1 MIMSNKFKVIGLIV
15 TVFLLIAFLFNFA
28 YGNPLLK
35 VIPEKVI
42 GVLELK
48 DAELIEGLSKLDLAG
63 FSSEMKEG
71 SEIENYKMTREEI
84 KEELGFD
91 VLDPLFLENIFSGGA
106 VLSCLGVSVGG
117 VPEVLLVLSP
127 SDSRAF
133 TKFVGAIEAKN
144 NLKEEVSNY
153 KGINIVNIILPED
166 ADLEPIKS
174 ISYAFLG
181 DALVIGGNLSPVKKA
196 IEVFQGESNS
206 LLENS
211 EYNEQKVKIEKKVEP
226 SSFFFCLFGQEL
238 YKALDELV
246 EVVEEEELAK
256 TLKDSRDSLEDMGT
270 ISGVGGYQEKQFK
283 AYMIAQITE
292 KYIDVLKEADMSNVQ
307 SLSMFPKNTFF
318 YLGGIL
324 PLTWEEIKKDYI
336 SEDLQLNLEKNVK
349 QVQEKSGVDIEK
361 TIYSWPAREFS
372 LGLFDTSAI
381 FPKVGLIVGYSSEEK
396 LIQNLYPILENFAPM
411 MGGTLVDNQ
420 YEGINYKSLPNPMF
434 PLGYGIIADRFVLS
448 SGIANIID
456 AQKGDM
462 ATLDKL
468 EAIKYMLSF
477 PKVFSLLY
485 IDMNSV
491 SEIVGRFMQMAAQEI
506 PEGAEETEGAKR
518 KESLDDILEG
528 LSSLKNVL
536 FWAGIEEDYSYAW
549 FEINYK

>member
-1 MIMSNKFKVIGLIV
+1 MSSKFKVIGLIV
-15 TVFLLIAFLFNFA
+15 TVFLLCAFLFNFA
-28 YGNPLLK
+28 YGNPLLE

-42 GVLELK
+42 GVLEIK
-48 DAELIEGLSKLDLAG
+48 DAELIEGLSKLNLAN
-63 FSSEMKEG
+63 FSPEMKEG
-71 SEIENYKMTREEI
+71 SEIENYRMTREEI

-106 VLSCLGVSVGG
+106 ILSCLGVSVGG
-117 VPEVLLVLSP
+117 VPEVLLALSP
-127 SDSRAF
+127 SGSRAF

-144 NLKEEVSNY
+144 DLKEEVSNY
-153 KGINIVNIILPED
+153 KSIDIVNIILPED
-166 ADLEPIKS
+166 ADLESIKS

-181 DALVIGGNLSPVKKA
+181 DTLVIGGNLSPVKKA
-196 IEVFQGESNS
+196 IEVFQGESNC
-206 LLENS
+206 LLENLD
-211 EYNEQKVKIEKKVEP
+211 YKEQKVKTGKKVEP
-226 SSFFFCLFGQEL
+226 SSFFFCMFSQEL
-238 YKALDELV
+238 YQALDELV
-246 EVVEEEELAK
+246 EVVEKEELAK

-283 AYMIAQITE
+283 AYMIAQIAE
-292 KYIDVLKEADMSNVQ
+292 KYFDVLKEADMSNVQ

-318 YLGGIL
+318 YLGGVL
-324 PLTWEEIKKDYI
+324 HLTWEEIKENYI
-336 SEDLQLNLEKNVK
+336 SEDLQLDLEKNVK

-361 TIYSWPAREFS
+361 TIYSWPAKEFS
-372 LGLFDTSAI
+372 LGLFDTSTI
-381 FPKVGLIVGYSSEEK
+381 FPKVGLIAGYSSEEK
-396 LIQNLYPILENFAPM
+396 LIQNLYPVLENFAPM

-434 PLGYGIIADRFVLS
+434 PLGYGIVGDRFVLS

-477 PKVFSLLY
+477 PKVFYLLY

-506 PEGAEETEGAKR
+506 PEGAEDTEGAKR
-518 KESLDDILEG
+518 KESLDAVLEG
-528 LSSLKNVL
+528 LNSLENIL
-536 FWAGIEEDYSYAW
+536 FWAGLEEDYSYAW
-549 FEINYK
+549 LEINYK

>member
-1 MIMSNKFKVIGLIV
+1 MSNRLKVLGLIII
-15 TVFLLIAFLFNFA
+15 VFLLFAFLFNFA
-28 YGNPLLK
+28 YGNPLLE
-35 VIPEKVI
+35 VIPGKVI
-42 GVLELK
+42 GVLEIK
-48 DAELIEGLSKLDLAG
+48 DAELIKSLSELDLAA
-63 FSSEMKEG
+63 FSSKGKES
-71 SEIENYKMTREEI
+71 SEIQDYRMTREEI

-91 VLDPLFLENIFSGGA
+91 ILDPLFLENIFSGGA

-117 VPEVLLVLSP
+117 VPEVLLALSP
-127 SDSRAF
+127 SDSHTF
-133 TKFVGAIEAKN
+133 TKFVGAIEVKK

-153 KGINIVNIILPED
+153 KGIDIVNIILPED
-166 ADLEPIKS
+166 ADLEPLKS

-181 DALVIGGNLSPVKKA
+181 DTLVIGSNLSPLKKA
-196 IEVFQGESNS
+196 IEVFRGESRS

-211 EYNEQKVKIEKKVEP
+211 EYKEQKVKTSEKVEP

-238 YKALDELV
+238 YYMLDELV
-246 EVVEEEELAK
+246 EVVEEEEELAK
-256 TLKDSRDSLEDMGT
+256 TLQDSRDSLEDIGT

-283 AYMIAQITE
+283 AYITAQITE
-292 KYIDVLKEADMSNVQ
+292 KYVDVVKEINISNLQ
-307 SLSMFPKNTFF
+307 SLSMFPKNTFL

-324 PLTWEEIKKDYI
+324 PLTWEEIREDYI
-336 SEDLQLNLEKNVK
+336 SEDLRLDLEKNVK
-349 QVQEKSGVDIEK
+349 QVQEKSGIDIEK
-361 TIYSWPAREFS
+361 TIYSWPAKEFS

-381 FPKVGLIVGYSSEEK
+381 FPKVGVIVGYSSEEK
-396 LIQNLYPILENFAPM
+396 LIQNLYPTLENFAPM

-434 PLGYGIIADRFVLS
+434 PLGYGIVGDRFVLS

-491 SEIVGRFMQMAAQEI
+491 SEIVGRFMQMAVQEI
-506 PEGAEETEGAKR
+506 PEGAEETEGVKR

-536 FWAGIEEDYSYAW
+536 FWAGLEEDYSYSW
-549 FEINYK
+549 LEVNYK

>member
-1 MIMSNKFKVIGLIV
+1 MSKRLIIFNV
-15 TVFLLIAFLFNFA
+15 TLLLMFIFLFNVA
-28 YGNPLLK
+28 YGNPLLE

-42 GVLELK
+42 AILELK
-48 DAELIEGLSKLDLAG
+48 DAELIESLSELDLAG
-63 FSSEMKEG
+63 FLPKGKEE
-71 SEIENYKMTREEI
+71 SEIQDYKTTREEI

-106 VLSCLGVSVGG
+106 ILSCLDVSVGG
-117 VPEVLLVLSP
+117 VPEVLLALSP
-127 SDSRAF
+127 SDSSAF
-133 TKFVGAIEAKN
+133 TKFIGAIEAKN
-144 NLKEEVSNY
+144 NLEEEISTY
-153 KGINIVNIILPED
+153 KDIDIINIILPEND
-166 ADLEPIKS
+166 ADLETLKS

-181 DALVIGGNLSPVKKA
+181 DILVIGGNLSSVKKA

-211 EYNEQKVKIEKKVEP
+211 EYEELKVKTGKRVEP

-238 YKALDELV
+238 YHVLDELI

-270 ISGVGGYQEKQFK
+270 ISMVGGYQEKQFK
-283 AYMIAQITE
+283 AYMIAQIAE
-292 KYIDVLKEADMSNVQ
+292 KYFDVLKEADISNVQ
-307 SLSMFPKNTFF
+307 SLSMFPINTFF
-318 YLGGIL
+318 YVGGVL

-336 SEDLQLNLEKNVK
+336 SEDLQLDLERNVK

-361 TIYSWPAREFS
+361 AIYSWPAKEFS
-372 LGLFDTSAI
+372 LGLFDTSEM
-381 FPKVGLIVGYSSEEK
+381 FPKLGLIVGYTSEDK
-396 LIQNLYPILENFAPM
+396 LTQDFYPVLENFAPM
-411 MGGTLVDNQ
+411 MGGTLVDDQ

-434 PLGYGIIADRFVLS
+434 PLGYGIVGDRFVLS
-448 SGIANIID
+448 SGITNIID
-456 AQKGDM
+456 AQKVDM
-462 ATLDKL
+462 ANLDKL

-485 IDMNSV
+485 IDMDSV

-506 PEGAEETEGAKR
+506 PEGAEDTEGAKR
-518 KESLDDILEG
+518 KESLDAILEG
-528 LSSLKNVL
+528 LNSLKNIL
-536 FWAGIEEDYSYAW
+536 FWAGLEEDHIYAW

>member
-1 MIMSNKFKVIGLIV
+1 MCSKFKVIGLIV
-15 TVFLLIAFLFNFA
+15 TVFLLFAFLFNFA
-28 YGNPLLK
+28 YGNPLLG

-48 DAELIEGLSKLDLAG
+48 DAELIESLSELDLAG
-63 FSSEMKEG
+63 FSPGWKKG
-71 SEIENYKMTREEI
+71 SELQDYRMTREEI

-106 VLSCLGVSVGG
+106 ILSCLGVSVEG
-117 VPEVLLVLSP
+117 VPEILLALSP
-127 SDSRAF
+127 SDSHVFSRF
-133 TKFVGAIEAKN
+133 IGCVEGKN
-144 NLKEEVSNY
+144 DLKEEVSSY
-153 KGINIVNIILPED
+153 KGIDIVSVILPED
-166 ADLEPIKS
+166 LDLEPLKS

-181 DALVIGGNLSPVKKA
+181 DTLVIGENLSPVKKA

-206 LLENS
+206 LLENL
-211 EYNEQKVKIEKKVEP
+211 EYKEQKVKTGKKVEP

-238 YKALDELV
+238 YQVLDELT

-256 TLKDSRDSLEDMGT
+256 TLKNSRDSLEDMGI

-283 AYMIAQITE
+283 AYMIAQIAE
-292 KYIDVLKEADMSNVQ
+292 KYVDILKETDITNLQ

-324 PLTWEEIKKDYI
+324 PLTWEEIKEDYI
-336 SEDLQLNLEKNVK
+336 SEDLQLGLEKNVK

-361 TIYSWPAREFS
+361 TIYSWPAKEFS
-372 LGLFDTSAI
+372 LGFFDTSAF
-381 FPKVGLIVGYSSEEK
+381 FPKVGVIVGYSSEEK
-396 LIQNLYPILENFAPM
+396 LIQNLYPALENFAPM

-434 PLGYGIIADRFVLS
+434 PLGYGIVGDRFVLS

-491 SEIVGRFMQMAAQEI
+491 SEIVGRFMQMAVQEI

-518 KESLDDILEG
+518 KESLDDMLEG

-536 FWAGIEEDYSYAW
+536 FWAGLEEDYSYSW
-549 FEINYK
+549 IEVNYK

>member
-1 MIMSNKFKVIGLIV
+1 MSNRFKVIGLIV
-15 TVFLLIAFLFNFA
+15 TVFLLSAFLFNFA
-28 YGNPLLK
+28 YGNPLLE

-48 DAELIEGLSKLDLAG
+48 DAELIGNLFELNLAG
-63 FSSEMKEG
+63 FSPKGKEG
-71 SEIENYKMTREEI
+71 SEIKDYKMTREEI

-106 VLSCLGVSVGG
+106 ILSCLGVSVGG
-117 VPEVLLVLSP
+117 VPEVLLALSP

-133 TKFVGAIEAKN
+133 TKFVGAIEAKK
-144 NLKEEVSNY
+144 NLEEEVSTY
-153 KGINIVNIILPED
+153 KGIDIINIILPED
-166 ADLEPIKS
+166 TDLEPLKS

-181 DALVIGGNLSPVKKA
+181 DTLVIGGNLSLVKKA
-196 IEVFQGESNS
+196 IEVSQGESNS

-211 EYNEQKVKIEKKVEP
+211 EYKEQKAKTGKKVEP
-226 SSFFFCLFGQEL
+226 SSFFFCLFSQEL
-238 YKALDELV
+238 YYVLDELV
-246 EVVEEEELAK
+246 EVAEEEELAK
-256 TLKDSRDSLEDMGT
+256 TLQDSRDSLEDMGT
-270 ISGVGGYQEKQFK
+270 IGMVGGYQEKQFK
-283 AYMIAQITE
+283 AYMVAQIAE
-292 KYIDVLKEADMSNVQ
+292 KYFNVLKETDISNVQ

-318 YLGGIL
+318 YLGGVL
-324 PLTWEEIKKDYI
+324 PLTWEEIKENYI
-336 SEDLQLNLEKNVK
+336 SEDLQLDLEKNVK

-361 TIYSWPAREFS
+361 TIYSWPTKEFS

-381 FPKVGLIVGYSSEEK
+381 FPKVGLIAGYSSEEK
-396 LIQNLYPILENFAPM
+396 LIQNLYPVLENFAPM
-411 MGGTLVDNQ
+411 MGGVLVDNQ
-420 YEGINYKSLPNPMF
+420 YDGINYKSLPNPMF
-434 PLGYGIIADRFVLS
+434 PLGYGIIGDRFVLS

-491 SEIVGRFMQMAAQEI
+491 SEIVERFMQMTVQEI
-506 PEGAEETEGAKR
+506 PEGAEKETEVAKR
-518 KESLDDILEG
+518 KESLDAILEG

-536 FWAGIEEDYSYAW
+536 FWAGVEEDYSYSW
-549 FEINYK
+549 LEINYK

>member
-1 MIMSNKFKVIGLIV
+1 MSNKFKVIGLIV
-15 TVFLLIAFLFNFA
+15 TVFLLFAFLFNFA
-28 YGNPLLK
+28 YGNPLLG

-42 GVLELK
+42 GVLEIK
-48 DAELIEGLSKLDLAG
+48 DVELIKSLSELDIASFAPEG
-63 FSSEMKEG
+63 EEG
-71 SEIENYKMTREEI
+71 SGIQDHRMTREEI

-106 VLSCLGVSVGG
+106 VLSCLGVSIGG
-117 VPEVLLVLSP
+117 VPEVLIVLSP

-133 TKFVGAIEAKN
+133 IKFVGAIEAKKD
-144 NLKEEVSNY
+144 LKEEVSNY
-153 KGINIVNIILPED
+153 KGIDIVNIILPED
-166 ADLEPIKS
+166 ADLEPLKS

-181 DALVIGGNLSPVKKA
+181 DTLVIGGNLSPVKKA

-211 EYNEQKVKIEKKVEP
+211 EYKEQKVKTEKKVEP

-238 YKALDELV
+238 YQVLDELI

-283 AYMIAQITE
+283 AYMIAQMAE
-292 KYIDVLKEADMSNVQ
+292 KYVDVLKETDISNLQ
-307 SLSMFPKNTFF
+307 SPSMFPKNTFF

-324 PLTWEEIKKDYI
+324 PLTWEEIKEDYI
-336 SEDLQLNLEKNVK
+336 SEDLRLDLEKNVK
-349 QVQEKSGVDIEK
+349 QIQEKSGVDIEK
-361 TIYSWPAREFS
+361 TVYSWPAKEFS
-372 LGLFDTSAI
+372 LGLFDISAI
-381 FPKVGLIVGYSSEEK
+381 FPKVGLIAGYSSEEK
-396 LIQNLYPILENFAPM
+396 LIQNLYPVLENFAPI
-411 MGGTLVDNQ
+411 MGGTLADNQ
-420 YEGINYKSLPNPMF
+420 YGGINYKSLSNPMF
-434 PLGYGIIADRFVLS
+434 PLGYGIVGDRFVLS

-491 SEIVGRFMQMAAQEI
+491 SEIVGRFMQMAVQEI
-506 PEGAEETEGAKR
+506 PEGAEETEGARK
-518 KESLDDILEG
+518 KESLDVILEG
-528 LSSLKNVL
+528 LSSLENIL
-536 FWAGIEEDYSYAW
+536 FWAGLKEDYSYAW
-549 FEINYK
+549 LEVKYK

>member
-1 MIMSNKFKVIGLIV
+1 MSNKFKIIGLIV
-15 TVFLLIAFLFNFA
+15 TVFLLCTFLFNFV
-28 YGNPLLK
+28 YGNPLLE
-35 VIPEKVI
+35 VIPENII
-42 GVLELK
+42 GILEIK
-48 DAELIEGLSKLDLAG
+48 DAELIKSLSELDLAG
-63 FSSEMKEG
+63 FSSKGKEG
-71 SEIENYKMTREEI
+71 SEIKDYKMTREEI

-91 VLDPLFLENIFSGGA
+91 VLDPIFLENIFSGGA
-106 VLSCLGVSVGG
+106 TISCLGVSIGG
-117 VPEVLLVLSP
+117 VPEVLFALSP
-127 SDSRAF
+127 SDSHVFSR
-133 TKFVGAIEAKN
+133 FVGCIEGKN
-144 NLKEEVSNY
+144 DLKEEVSSY
-153 KGINIVNIILPED
+153 KGIDIVSIILPED
-166 ADLEPIKS
+166 LDLEPLET

-181 DALVIGGNLSPVKKA
+181 DTLVIGGNLSPVKKA

-211 EYNEQKVKIEKKVEP
+211 EYKEQKVKTEKKVEP

-238 YKALDELV
+238 YQVLDELV

-283 AYMIAQITE
+283 AYMIAQIAE
-292 KYIDVLKEADMSNVQ
+292 KYLDVLKETDISNLQ

-318 YLGGIL
+318 YLGGVL
-324 PLTWEEIKKDYI
+324 PFTWEEIKEDYI
-336 SEDLQLNLEKNVK
+336 SEDLRLDLEKNVK
-349 QVQEKSGVDIEK
+349 QIQEKSGVDIEK
-361 TIYSWPAREFS
+361 TIYSWPAKEFS

-381 FPKVGLIVGYSSEEK
+381 FPKAGLIAGYSSEEK
-396 LIQNLYPILENFAPM
+396 LIQNLYPALENFAPM

-434 PLGYGIIADRFVLS
+434 PLGYGIVGDRFVLS

-468 EAIKYMLSF
+468 EPIKYMLSF

-491 SEIVGRFMQMAAQEI
+491 SEIVGRFMQMAVQEI
-506 PEGAEETEGAKR
+506 PEGAEEETEGAKR
-518 KESLDDILEG
+518 KESLDAVLEG
-528 LSSLKNVL
+528 LSSLENIL
-536 FWAGIEEDYSYAW
+536 FWAGLEEDHSYAW
-549 FEINYK
+549 LEINYK

>member
-1 MIMSNKFKVIGLIV
+1 MSNKFKVLGLIV
-15 TVFLLIAFLFNFA
+15 TLFLLFAFLFNFA
-28 YGNPLLK
+28 YENPLLE

-48 DAELIEGLSKLDLAG
+48 DAELIKSLSELDMASFAPAG
-63 FSSEMKEG
+63 EES
-71 SEIENYKMTREEI
+71 SEIEDYRMTREEI

-91 VLDPLFLENIFSGGA
+91 VLDPLFLENIFFAGA
-106 VLSCLGVSVGG
+106 ILSCLGVSVGG
-117 VPEVLLVLSP
+117 VPEVLLALSP

-133 TKFVGAIEAKN
+133 TKFVGAVEAKN
-144 NLKEEVSNY
+144 DLKEEVSNY
-153 KGINIVNIILPED
+153 KGIDLVNIILPED
-166 ADLEPIKS
+166 ADSEPLKS

-181 DALVIGGNLSPVKKA
+181 DNLVIGGNLSPVKKA

-211 EYNEQKVKIEKKVEP
+211 EYKEQKVKTGKKVEP

-238 YKALDELV
+238 YHVLNELI
-246 EVVEEEELAK
+246 EVVEGEELTK

-283 AYMIAQITE
+283 AYMMAQITE
-292 KYIDVLKEADMSNVQ
+292 KYVEVLKETDISNLQ
-307 SLSMFPKNTFF
+307 SLSMFPKNSFF
-318 YLGGIL
+318 YLASVL
-324 PLTWEEIKKDYI
+324 PFTWEEIKGDYI
-336 SEDLQLNLEKNVK
+336 NEDLLLDLEKKVQ

-361 TIYSWPAREFS
+361 TIYSWPAKEFS

-381 FPKVGLIVGYSSEEK
+381 FPKVGLIAGYASEEK
-396 LIQNLYPILENFAPM
+396 LIQNLYPTLENFAPM
-411 MGGTLVDNQ
+411 LGGTLADNQ
-420 YEGINYKSLPNPMF
+420 YEGINYKSLANPVF
-434 PLGYGIIADRFVLS
+434 PLGYGIVGDRFVLS

-456 AQKGDM
+456 VQKGDI

-491 SEIVGRFMQMAAQEI
+491 SEIVGRFMQMAVQEI

-518 KESLDDILEG
+518 KQSLDAVLEG
-528 LSSLKNVL
+528 LNSLENIL
-536 FWAGIEEDYSYAW
+536 FWAGLEEDHSYAW
-549 FEINYK
+549 LEINYK

>member
-1 MIMSNKFKVIGLIV
+1 MSNKFKVIGLIV
-15 TVFLLIAFLFNFA
+15 TVFLLFAFLFNFV
-28 YGNPLLK
+28 YGNPLLE
-35 VIPEKVI
+35 VTPENVI

-48 DAELIEGLSKLDLAG
+48 DAELIESLSELDLAG
-63 FSSEMKEG
+63 FSPKGKEG
-71 SEIENYKMTREEI
+71 SVIKDYRITREEI

-91 VLDPLFLENIFSGGA
+91 VLDLLFLENIFSGGA
-106 VLSCLGVSVGG
+106 ILSCLGVSVGG

-133 TKFVGAIEAKN
+133 TKLVGAIEAKN
-144 NLKEEVSNY
+144 DLEEEVSTY
-153 KGINIVNIILPED
+153 KGIDIVSIILPEE
-166 ADLEPIKS
+166 ADLEPLKS

-196 IEVFQGESNS
+196 IEVFRGESNS

-211 EYNEQKVKIEKKVEP
+211 EYKEQKVKTSKKVEP
-226 SSFFFCLFGQEL
+226 SNFFFCLFGQEL
-238 YKALDELV
+238 YHLLDELV

-270 ISGVGGYQEKQFK
+270 ISMVGGYQEKQFK
-283 AYMIAQITE
+283 AYMIAQIAE
-292 KYIDVLKEADMSNVQ
+292 KYIDVLKETDITNLQ

-324 PLTWEEIKKDYI
+324 PLTWEEIKEDYI
-336 SEDLQLNLEKNVK
+336 SEDLRLDLEKNVK
-349 QVQEKSGVDIEK
+349 QVQEKSGIDIEK
-361 TIYSWPAREFS
+361 TIYSWPAKEFS

-381 FPKVGLIVGYSSEEK
+381 FPKVGVIVGYSSEEK
-396 LIQNLYPILENFAPM
+396 LIQNLYPTLENFAPM

-420 YEGINYKSLPNPMF
+420 YEGINYKSLLNPMF
-434 PLGYGIIADRFVLS
+434 PLGYGIVGDRFVLS

-491 SEIVGRFMQMAAQEI
+491 SEIVGRFMQTAVQEI

-518 KESLDDILEG
+518 KESLDIILEG
-528 LSSLKNVL
+528 LSSLENIL
-536 FWAGIEEDYSYAW
+536 FWAGLEEDYSYTW
-549 FEINYK
+549 LEINYK

>member
-1 MIMSNKFKVIGLIV
+1 MSNKFKVIGLIV
-15 TVFLLIAFLFNFA
+15 TVFLLFAFLFNFA
-28 YGNPLLK
+28 YGNPLLE

-42 GVLELK
+42 GVLEIK
-48 DAELIEGLSKLDLAG
+48 DVELIKSLSGLDIASFAPEG
-63 FSSEMKEG
+63 EEG
-71 SEIENYKMTREEI
+71 SEIQDYKMTREEI

-106 VLSCLGVSVGG
+106 IISCLGVSIGG
-117 VPEVLLVLSP
+117 IPEVLLVLSP

-133 TKFVGAIEAKN
+133 TKFVGAIEAKKD
-144 NLKEEVSNY
+144 LKEEVSNY
-153 KGINIVNIILPED
+153 KGIDIVNIILPED
-166 ADLEPIKS
+166 ADLELLKS
-174 ISYAFLG
+174 ISYASLG
-181 DALVIGGNLSPVKKA
+181 DILVIGGNLSPVKKA
-196 IEVFQGESNS
+196 IEVFHGESNS

-211 EYNEQKVKIEKKVEP
+211 EYKEQKVKTEKKVEP

-238 YKALDELV
+238 YQVLDELV
-246 EVVEEEELAK
+246 EGVEEEELVK

-270 ISGVGGYQEKQFK
+270 ISMVGGYQEKQFK
-283 AYMIAQITE
+283 AYMIAQIAE
-292 KYIDVLKEADMSNVQ
+292 KYVDVLKETDISNLQ

-324 PLTWEEIKKDYI
+324 PLTWEEIKEDYL
-336 SEDLQLNLEKNVK
+336 SEDLQLDLEKNVK
-349 QVQEKSGVDIEK
+349 QIQEKSGVDIEK
-361 TIYSWPAREFS
+361 TVYSWPAKEFS
-372 LGLFDTSAI
+372 LGLFDISAI
-381 FPKVGLIVGYSSEEK
+381 FPKVGLIAGYSSEEK
-396 LIQNLYPILENFAPM
+396 LIQNLYPALENFAPM

-434 PLGYGIIADRFVLS
+434 PLGYGIVADRFVLS

-491 SEIVGRFMQMAAQEI
+491 SEIVGRFMQMAVQEI
-506 PEGAEETEGAKR
+506 PEGAEETEGARR
-518 KESLDDILEG
+518 KESLDVILEG
-528 LSSLKNVL
+528 LSSLENIL
-536 FWAGIEEDYSYAW
+536 FWAGLKEDYSYAW
-549 FEINYK
+549 LEVNYK

>member
-1 MIMSNKFKVIGLIV
+1 MCSKFKVIGLIV
-15 TVFLLIAFLFNFA
+15 AVFLLFAFLFNFA
-28 YGNPLLK
+28 YGNPLLE

-48 DAELIEGLSKLDLAG
+48 DEELIESLSELDLAG
-63 FSSEMKEG
+63 FPPGGKESSELQD
-71 SEIENYKMTREEI
+71 YRMTREEI

-106 VLSCLGVSVGG
+106 ILSCLGVSVGG
-117 VPEVLLVLSP
+117 VPEVLLALSP

-133 TKFVGAIEAKN
+133 TKFVGAIEAKKD
-144 NLKEEVSNY
+144 LEEEVSNY
-153 KGINIVNIILPED
+153 KGIDIVSIILPKE
-166 ADLEPIKS
+166 ADLEPLRS

-181 DALVIGGNLSPVKKA
+181 DTLVIGENLSPVKKA
-196 IEVFQGESNS
+196 IEVFQGESYS
-206 LLENS
+206 LLENL
-211 EYNEQKVKIEKKVEP
+211 EYKEQKVKTNKKVEP

-238 YKALDELV
+238 YQVLDELT

-283 AYMIAQITE
+283 AYMIAQIAE
-292 KYIDVLKEADMSNVQ
+292 KYVGVLKETDISNLQ

-324 PLTWEEIKKDYI
+324 PLTWEEIKEDYI
-336 SEDLQLNLEKNVK
+336 SEDLQLDLEKNVK

-361 TIYSWPAREFS
+361 TIYSWPAKEFS
-372 LGLFDTSAI
+372 LGFFDTSAI
-381 FPKVGLIVGYSSEEK
+381 FPKAGVIVGYSSEEK
-396 LIQNLYPILENFAPM
+396 LIQNLYPALENFAPM

-434 PLGYGIIADRFVLS
+434 PLGYGIVGDRFVLS

-462 ATLDKL
+462 TTLDKL

-485 IDMNSV
+485 IDMNFV
-491 SEIVGRFMQMAAQEI
+491 SEIVGRFMQMSVQEI

-518 KESLDDILEG
+518 KESLDAVLEG
-528 LSSLKNVL
+528 LSSLENIL
-536 FWAGIEEDYSYAW
+536 FWAGLEEDYSYAW

>member
-1 MIMSNKFKVIGLIV
+1 MSNKFKVLGLIV
-15 TVFLLIAFLFNFA
+15 TIFLLFAFLFNFA
-28 YGNPLLK
+28 YGNPLLE

-42 GVLELK
+42 GVLEIK
-48 DAELIEGLSKLDLAG
+48 DAELIKSLSELDLASFVPEG
-63 FSSEMKEG
+63 EESSE
-71 SEIENYKMTREEI
+71 IQDYRMTREEI

-106 VLSCLGVSVGG
+106 ILSCLGVSVGG
-117 VPEVLLVLSP
+117 VPEVLLALSP

-133 TKFVGAIEAKN
+133 TKFVGDIEAKN

-153 KGINIVNIILPED
+153 KGIDIVNIILPED

-181 DALVIGGNLSPVKKA
+181 DTLVIGGNLSPVKKA
-196 IEVFQGESNS
+196 IEVFQGKSNS

-211 EYNEQKVKIEKKVEP
+211 EYKELKVKTGEKVKP

-238 YKALDELV
+238 YHVLDELV

-256 TLKDSRDSLEDMGT
+256 TLKDSRDSLKDMGT

-283 AYMIAQITE
+283 AYMAAQIAE
-292 KYIDVLKEADMSNVQ
+292 KYFDVLKEADISNVQ

-318 YLGGIL
+318 YLGGVL
-324 PLTWEEIKKDYI
+324 PLTWEEVKEDYI

-361 TIYSWPAREFS
+361 TIYSWPAKEFS

-381 FPKVGLIVGYSSEEK
+381 FPKVGLIAGYSSEEK
-396 LIQNLYPILENFAPM
+396 LIQNLYPVLENFAPM
-411 MGGTLVDNQ
+411 MGGVLVDNQ

-434 PLGYGIIADRFVLS
+434 PLGYGIVGDRFVLS

-456 AQKGDM
+456 VQKGDI

-468 EAIKYMLSF
+468 EPIKYMLSF

-491 SEIVGRFMQMAAQEI
+491 SEIVERFMQIAVQEI

-528 LSSLKNVL
+528 ISSLENIL
-536 FWAGIEEDYSYAW
+536 FWAGLEEDYSYSW
-549 FEINYK
+549 LEINYK